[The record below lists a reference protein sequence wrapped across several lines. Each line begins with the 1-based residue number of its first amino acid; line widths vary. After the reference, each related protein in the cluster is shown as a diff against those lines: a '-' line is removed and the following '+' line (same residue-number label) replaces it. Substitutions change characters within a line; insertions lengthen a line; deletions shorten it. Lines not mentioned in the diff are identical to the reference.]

1 MVNQLS
7 ARTTRSVEQGVG
19 LLLAGIC
26 RVHRNLVSSALD
38 QISISVGQDHF
49 LYRLAIDE
57 GMTQS
62 QLADALCVDASTV
75 TKTLGR
81 LERDGVIER
90 RSDAM
95 DARISRVYLTSH
107 GRTLL
112 KPVIDVW
119 KQAEMRLVKGMS
131 KSERALLRRLLLQ
144 VSANLSS

>member
-1 MVNQLS
+1 LVNQVS
-7 ARTTRSVEQGVG
+7 KVRTRFVEQGVG
-19 LLLAGIC
+19 LLLAVIC
-26 RVHRNLVSSALD
+26 RAHRNLVSSALD

-49 LYRLAIDE
+49 VYRLAIDE

-62 QLADALCVDASTV
+62 QLAEALCVDASTV

-81 LERDGVIER
+81 LERDGVVER
-90 RSDAM
+90 RGDAT

-112 KPVIDVW
+112 KPVVDVW
-119 KQAEMRLVKGMS
+119 NQAEERLVKGMT

-144 VSANLSS
+144 VSDNLSS